1 MKNFISSMV
10 LLAMGLF
17 MFLSESIAQSQF
29 STPVSQME
37 YLKRGVVAVKND
49 SAAAAKVGGETS
61 GVYVSWR
68 LLGTDD
74 PEVVFNVLRD
84 GEKVAENIDKVTFF
98 VDKDADPTVEHTYVV
113 ETVLN
118 GEVIETSDP
127 ITSETGRFHRLVLKR
142 PTHSSTDYEYIP
154 NDCSIADL
162 DGDGEYELIVKW
174 DPTNSHDNSENG
186 KTTKVYLDAWKIST
200 GERMWRIDLGQN
212 IRAGAHY
219 TQFLVYDFD
228 GDGKAELMCKT
239 GPCSKDGKGNYVSE
253 AADDDEIRLNTDNGA
268 DYRNSNGH
276 VVNGPEFLTV
286 FDGETGEAIHTVY
299 YNPNRAGGL
308 GGSAS
313 YSGSYWGKSSD
324 TGNRGERYLA
334 TVAYLGGLDENPS
347 AVFCR
352 GYYAR
357 AFLWAVDFD
366 GQKLKTRWLHHS
378 SSNKEVI
385 LTDADGNQTTYTYSS
400 NKAGLSVGSSTGS
413 CTMFANGNHNLSCAD
428 VNGDGKDDIIW
439 GSGAVNSDGT
449 LLYATGYGHGDA
461 IHLSDLDPD
470 RPGLEVFQIH
480 EESSYGADLHDA
492 ATGEIIYSY
501 KGSGDNGRG
510 MAADVDPDNRGFE
523 CWSSNDRQPR
533 SCVDGSVVSTKSQSQ
548 CFRLYW
554 DGDPYDELFDGCY
567 DSGNLTCTPAITKY
581 NGGSSATTL
590 YVQNKSFRSED
601 NGNSMTCNTT
611 KATPN
616 LIADLWGDWR
626 EEIIMWDRTD
636 SCTLNIFTSTI
647 PTEYRVPTLMHDH
660 VYRLGV
666 AWENVAYNQPPHLG
680 FFLPDYLGIESTGI
694 KNVIAVNDDSKIILK
709 NSRTLEIQ
717 AQGEQ
722 LSSIEIFD
730 VSGRKLWGKSLT
742 ISGTQ
747 DIALPEMAQGIYIL
761 KATSGGYTY
770 QKKYMAE

>member
-1 MKNFISSMV
+1 MKNFIPKV
-10 LLAMGLF
+10 ILLGLGLF
-17 MFLSESIAQSQF
+17 MCLGESLAQSQF

-37 YLKRGVVAVKND
+37 YLKRGVVALKND
-49 SAAAAKVGGETS
+49 KSTGG
-61 GVYVSWR
+61 VFVSWR

-74 PEVVFNVLRD
+74 PGVVFNVLRD
-84 GEKVAENIDKVTFF
+84 GQRIAEGLSTATCY
-98 VDKDADPTVEHTYVV
+98 VDEEADPNVIHTYIV

-118 GEVIETSDP
+118 GQVIETSDP
-127 ITSETGRFHRLVLKR
+127 VTSITGLYHTLKLAR

-186 KTTKVYLDAWKIST
+186 KTTKVYLDAWKIQT

-228 GDGKAELMCKT
+228 GDGKAELICKT

-253 AADDDEIRLNTDNGA
+253 AADDDEIRLNTDNSA

-286 FDGETGEAIHTVY
+286 FNGETGEAIHTVY

-334 TVAYLGGLDENPS
+334 TVAYLDGPDENPY
-347 AVFCR
+347 AVFTR

-357 AFLWAVDFD
+357 AFLWAVGFD
-366 GQKLKTRWLHHS
+366 GQKLKTKWLHHS

-385 LTDADGNQTTYTYSS
+385 HTKADGTQTTFTYSS
-400 NKAGLSVGSSTGS
+400 NTAGLSIGSETGS
-413 CTMFANGNHNLSCAD
+413 CTMFANGNHNISCAD
-428 VNGDGKDDIIW
+428 VTGDGKDDIIW

-470 RPGLEVFQIH
+470 RPGYEVFQIH
-480 EESSYGADLHDA
+480 EEKSYGADIHDA
-492 ATGEIIYSY
+492 RTGEIIYHY
-501 KGSGDNGRG
+501 TGSGDNGRG
-510 MAADVDPDNRGFE
+510 MAADVDPNNRGFE

-533 SCVDGSVVSTKSQSQ
+533 SCVDGSVVSTRSQSQ

-554 DGDPYDELFDGCY
+554 DGDPYDELFDGKY
-567 DSGNLTCTPAITKY
+567 DSDSKECSPTITKY
-581 NGGSSATTL
+581 NQDSSASTL
-590 YVQNKSFRSED
+590 TIDAKNFSSIELGHSQ
-601 NGNSMTCNTT
+601 TCNTT

-626 EEIIMWDRTD
+626 EEIIMWSLED
-636 SCTLNIFTSTI
+636 SVTLNIFTSCY

-680 FFLPDYLGIESTGI
+680 YYLPAYLGLEDEAVPVGI
-694 KNVIAVNDDSKIILK
+694 TNIVSVNDGKIKLINSSTLK
-709 NSRTLEIQ
+709 LQ
-717 AQGEQ
+717 AEGEQ
-722 LSSIEIFD
+722 LSNIEIYD
-730 VSGRKLWGKSLT
+730 ISGRKLYCKSL
-742 ISGTQ
+742 IVSGTQ
-747 DIALPEMAQGIYIL
+747 EVSLPSFTPGLYIINASL
-761 KATSGGYTY
+761 GDSLY
-770 QKKYMAE
+770 KKKFMSK

>member
-10 LLAMGLF
+10 LLAIGLF
-17 MFLSESIAQSQF
+17 ICVGESLAQSQF

-37 YLKRGVVAVKND
+37 YLKRGVVALKND
-49 SAAAAKVGGETS
+49 KSTGG
-61 GVYVSWR
+61 VFVSWR

-84 GEKVAENIDKVTFF
+84 GETIVEGLANATCY
-98 VDKDADPTVEHTYVV
+98 VDQEADPDVTHTYVV

-127 ITSETGRFHRLVLKR
+127 ITSETGYFHTLKLTR
-142 PTHSSTDYEYIP
+142 PTHSNTSYEYTP
-154 NDCSIADL
+154 NDCTIADL
-162 DGDGEYELIVKW
+162 DGDGEYEIIVKW
-174 DPTNSHDNSENG
+174 DPSNSQDNSING
-186 KTTKVYLDAWKIST
+186 STARVYIDAYKFDGT
-200 GERMWRIDLGQN
+200 RMWRINLGYN

-219 TQFLVYDFD
+219 TQMLAYDFD
-228 GDGKAELMCKT
+228 GDGKAELIMKT
-239 GPCSKDGKGNYVSE
+239 GPGTQDGTGKYVSE

-276 VVNGPEFLTV
+276 VVDGPEFLTV
-286 FDGETGEAIHTVY
+286 FDGETGAAIHTVY

-313 YSGSYWGKSSD
+313 YNGTYWGKSGD
-324 TGNRGERYLA
+324 VGNRGERYLA
-334 TVAYLGGLDENPS
+334 TVAYLGGPDENPS
-347 AVFCR
+347 AVFSR

-357 AFLWAVDFD
+357 AFVWAVDFD
-366 GQKLKTRWLHHS
+366 GQKLSTRWLHHS
-378 SSNKEVI
+378 TSNTEVI
-385 LTDADGNQTTYTYSS
+385 HTKGDGTQTTFTYSS
-400 NKAGLSVGSSTGS
+400 NTAGLTIGGNSNTTGS
-413 CTMFANGNHNLSCAD
+413 CTMFANGNHNISCAD
-428 VNGDGKDDIIW
+428 VTGDGKDDIIW
-439 GSGAVNSDGT
+439 GSAALNSDGT

-461 IHLSDLDPD
+461 IHVSDLDPD
-470 RPGLEVFQIH
+470 RPGYEVFQIH
-480 EESSYGADLHDA
+480 EEKNYGADIHDA
-492 ATGEIIYSY
+492 RTGEIIYHY
-501 KGSGDNGRG
+501 TGSGDNGRG
-510 MAADVDPDNRGFE
+510 MAADVDADNRGFE

-533 SCVDGSVVSTKSQSQ
+533 SCVDGSVLSTKSQSQ

-554 DGDPYDELFDGCY
+554 DGDPYDELFDGRY
-567 DSGNLTCTPAITKY
+567 SSDSLTCSPLITKY
-581 NGGSSATTL
+581 NGTGSVSNL
-590 YVQNKSFRSED
+590 LV
-601 NGNSMTCNTT
+601 NGKNFCTVPLGHCQTCNTT

-626 EEIIMWDRTD
+626 EEIIMWNYDD
-636 SCTLNIFTSTI
+636 GVTLNIFTSCY

-680 FFLPDYLGIESTGI
+680 YYLPAYLGLEDEAVPVGI
-694 KNVIAVNDDSKIILK
+694 KNIVSVEDSKIILK
-709 NSRTLEIQ
+709 NSHTLEIQ

-730 VSGRKLWGKSLT
+730 VSGRKLWGKTLT
-742 ISGTQ
+742 VSGTQ
-747 DIALPEMAQGIYIL
+747 DIALPEMVQGIYIL
-761 KATSGGYTY
+761 KAASGGYTY

>member
-10 LLAMGLF
+10 LIAMGLF
-17 MFLSESIAQSQF
+17 MFLSESLAQSQF

-37 YLKRGVVAVKND
+37 YLKRGVVALKND
-49 SAAAAKVGGETS
+49 QSTGG
-61 GVYVSWR
+61 VFVSWR

-84 GEKVAENIDKVTFF
+84 GVKIVEGLANATCY
-98 VDKDADPTVEHTYVV
+98 VDQEADPDVTHTYVV

-127 ITSETGRFHRLVLKR
+127 ITSETGYFHTLKLTR
-142 PTHSSTDYEYIP
+142 PTHSNTTYEYTP
-154 NDCSIADL
+154 NDCTIADL
-162 DGDGEYELIVKW
+162 DGDGEYEIIVKW
-174 DPTNSHDNSENG
+174 DPSNSHDNSENG
-186 KTTKVYLDAWKIST
+186 STARVYIDAYKFDGT
-200 GERMWRIDLGQN
+200 RMWRINLGYN

-219 TQFLVYDFD
+219 TQMLAYDFD
-228 GDGKAELMCKT
+228 GDGKAELIMKT
-239 GPCSKDGKGNYVSE
+239 GPGTSDGSGKYVSE
-253 AADDDEIRLNTDNGA
+253 ASDDDEIRLNTDNGA

-276 VVNGPEFLTV
+276 VVDGPEFLTI
-286 FDGETGEAIHTVY
+286 FNGETGAAIHTVY

-313 YSGSYWGKSSD
+313 YSGSYWGKSGD

-334 TVAYLGGLDENPS
+334 TVAYLDGPDENPS
-347 AVFCR
+347 AVLCR

-357 AFLWAVDFD
+357 AFVWAVDFD
-366 GQKLKTRWLHHS
+366 GQKLSTRWLHHS
-378 SSNKEVI
+378 LSNKEVI
-385 LTDADGNQTTYTYSS
+385 HTKGDGTETTFTYSS
-400 NKAGLSVGSSTGS
+400 NTAGLSVGSSTGS
-413 CTMFANGNHNLSCAD
+413 CTLFANGNHNLSCAD
-428 VNGDGKDDIIW
+428 VTGDGKDDIIW
-439 GSGAVNSDGT
+439 GSAALNSDGT

-461 IHLSDLDPD
+461 IHLSDLIPD
-470 RPGLEVFQIH
+470 RPGYEVFQIH
-480 EESSYGADLHDA
+480 EESKYGADVHDA
-492 ATGEIIYSY
+492 RTGEIIYSY
-501 KGSGDNGRG
+501 SGSGDNGRG
-510 MAADVDPDNRGFE
+510 MAADVVDARGFE
-523 CWSSNDRQPR
+523 CWSSNDRTVR
-533 SCVDGSVVSTKSQSQ
+533 SCVDGTAVSSKSQSQ

-554 DGDPYDELFDGCY
+554 DGDPYDELFDGKY
-567 DSGNLTCTPAITKY
+567 DSDTERCTPALTKCQGENSNKEY
-581 NGGSSATTL
+581 H
-590 YVQNKSFRSED
+590 VQNKTFQSEA
-601 NGNSMTCNTT
+601 NGNCMTCNTT

-626 EEIIMWDRTD
+626 EEIIMWDYND
-636 SCTLNIFTSTI
+636 GVTLNIFTSCI

-666 AWENVAYNQPPHLG
+666 AWENVAYNQPP
-680 FFLPDYLGIESTGI
+680 YLGYYLPAYLGLEDEAVPVGI
-694 KNVIAVNDDSKIILK
+694 KNIVSVDEGKIILK
-709 NSRTLEIQ
+709 NSHTLEIQ

-730 VSGRKLWGKSLT
+730 VSGRKLWGKTLS

-747 DIALPEMAQGIYIL
+747 DIALPEMTKGIYIL